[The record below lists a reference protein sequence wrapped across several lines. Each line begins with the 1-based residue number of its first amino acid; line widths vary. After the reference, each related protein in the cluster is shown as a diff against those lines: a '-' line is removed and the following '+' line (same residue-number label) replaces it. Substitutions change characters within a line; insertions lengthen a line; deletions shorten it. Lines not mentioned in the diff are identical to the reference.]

1 MTDLKTLIIFKIFG
15 ERYHKVINMKIFIR
29 KSRLSSLYQ
38 REDMYPSLAKRG
50 KAYGSEPTA
59 HRGRFFDN
67 DSILKYSL
75 VILVILIT
83 GLPAA
88 HAETLEDAWNIALS
102 YDHRLQASRRNV
114 ESSRQIVS
122 AAESARFPV
131 FSFESGY
138 TMLNNAPAAILD
150 EPMAVL
156 DRIPTAEDKSLSYK
170 TTVNLP
176 LFTSGRISKGIDAAI
191 SALNTS
197 VQDEIKAML
206 DLKLYVAE
214 AYISVL
220 RAKRLVVVAETNV
233 ASLASYAKDVTNFYE
248 QGVVTKNDM
257 LAAQVS
263 LADARQRMTQALNR
277 LNISNASYNRL
288 LGRSLDQQIYIED
301 LSAEPGKKYFE
312 DLTSRAL
319 EKRPELISLSEQAL
333 ALQYQA
339 SGIRSSTMPQLA
351 FSGGYSFAQNKYQVH
366 EDVWSA
372 TFGLRWDIFDGG
384 VSRHN
389 ANALLQKAE
398 AITEVR
404 KDTASLISLQVRQ
417 AGLDIDEAYKRIDV
431 SREAVSQS
439 EENLKVAKDRYRE
452 GVGTNT
458 EVLDAETLRTR
469 SYSNHYN
476 AVYDAVLANIRLKYV
491 TGEL

>member
-1 MTDLKTLIIFKIFG
+1 MRYRCVFSLHGVLILLLI
-15 ERYHKVINMKIFIR
+15 
-29 KSRLSSLYQ
+29 LLTSL
-38 REDMYPSLAKRG
+38 PV
-50 KAYGSEPTA
+50 AY
-59 HRGRFFDN
+59 
-67 DSILKYSL
+67 
-75 VILVILIT
+75 
-83 GLPAA
+83 
-88 HAETLEDAWNIALS
+88 AETLEDAWSIALS

-114 ESSRQIVS
+114 DSSRQMVS
-122 AAESARFPV
+122 AAQSTRFPAL
-131 FSFESGY
+131 SFESGY
-138 TMLNNAPAAILD
+138 TILNNAPAARLD

-156 DRIPTAEDKSLSYK
+156 NRIPTGEDKSLSYK
-170 TTVNLP
+170 TTVTLP
-176 LFTSGRISKGIDAAI
+176 LFTSGRISKGIDAAL
-191 SALNTS
+191 SSLNTS
-197 VQDEIKAML
+197 IQDEMKTIL
-206 DLKLYVAE
+206 DLKLNVAD

-220 RAKRLVVVAETNV
+220 RVKRLVDVAETNV
-233 ASLASYAKDVTNFYE
+233 SSLVAYARDVKNFYE

-263 LADARQRMTQALNR
+263 LADARQRLTQALNS
-277 LNISNASYNRL
+277 LNITNASYNRL
-288 LGRSLDQQIYIED
+288 LGRSLDQHIDIED
-301 LSAEPGKKYFE
+301 LSAGPVKTDFQ
-312 DLTSRAL
+312 DLESKAL
-319 EKRPELISLSEQAL
+319 GKRPELISLSEQAL
-333 ALQYQA
+333 SLQHQA
-339 SGIRSSTMPQLA
+339 SGIRSSTMPQFA

-384 VSRHN
+384 ISRHN

-417 AGLDIDEAYKRIDV
+417 ASLDVDEAYKRIEV
-431 SREAVSQS
+431 TREAVSQS

-458 EVLDAETLRTR
+458 EVLDAETLRTK
-469 SYSNHYN
+469 SHSNYYN